1 MSLLVEYL
9 LYSVLISIYKLVP
22 SLFIAAVYVSFIT
35 DKRVVHVSLCFVGRI
50 THKWI
55 PCHADV
61 KFRSNIDKII
71 YLVNIGQYYVP
82 ITEQGIVAVEPD

>member
-1 MSLLVEYL
+1 MTNFSGKKIEMAV
-9 LYSVLISIYKLVP
+9 ISTCKLVP
-22 SLFIAAVYVSFIT
+22 SLFIT
-35 DKRVVHVSLCFVGRI
+35 NKRIVHVFLCFVGRI